1 MESLYNLRA
10 PKKAT
15 NLSVNS
21 DLLRRAREFDV
32 NLSAVLE
39 TALEETLKARMR
51 EQWLAE
57 NREAIRAYNEYVK
70 AHGVFGDEL
79 RSF

>member
-1 MESLYNLRA
+1 MESLYNQQA

-39 TALEETLKARMR
+39 TALEETLKARLR
-51 EQWLAE
+51 ELWLAE
-57 NREAIRAYNEYVK
+57 NREAIRAHNDHVQ
-70 AHGVFGDEL
+70 AHGVFGDAL